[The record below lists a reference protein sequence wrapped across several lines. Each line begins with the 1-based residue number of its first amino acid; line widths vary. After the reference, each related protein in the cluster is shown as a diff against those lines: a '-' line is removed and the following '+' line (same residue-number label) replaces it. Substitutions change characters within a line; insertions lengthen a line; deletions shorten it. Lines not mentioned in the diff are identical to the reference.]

1 MVGVVLHERTTIS
14 SSTNVS
20 MFDVLLTNGS
30 NSVTQKASDNFCTLS
45 YTSLQ
50 GPNVFI

>member
-1 MVGVVLHERTTIS
+1 VVGVVLYEETTIS

-20 MFDVLLTNGS
+20 MYDVLLTNGS
-30 NSVTQKASDNFCTLS
+30 NTVTQKASDIFCILS